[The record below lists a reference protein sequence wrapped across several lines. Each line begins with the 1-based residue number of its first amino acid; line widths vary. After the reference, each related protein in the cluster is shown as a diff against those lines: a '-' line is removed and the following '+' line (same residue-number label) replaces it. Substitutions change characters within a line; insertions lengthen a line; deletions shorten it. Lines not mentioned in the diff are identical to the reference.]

1 MADSFNKFNEV
12 EPKRLRVFNRV
23 VMAFNMLD
31 DFGPSQL
38 RNYIEEFSTTER
50 LEMQVMS
57 AYIKKH
63 GPDKVRKEV
72 TAGIEF
78 RDEGNNSAYASQVAV
93 PEGVTV

>member
-1 MADSFNKFNEV
+1 MADSFNKFDEV

-38 RNYIEEFSTTER
+38 KNYLGEFSTTEQ

-78 RDEGNNSAYASQVAV
+78 KDDGQKVISVPQVAV
-93 PEGVTV
+93 PEGVSG

>member
-12 EPKRLRVFNRV
+12 EPKRLRVFN
-23 VMAFNMLD
+23 MLD

-38 RNYIEEFSTTER
+38 KNYLGEFSTTEQ

-72 TAGIEF
+72 TAGVEF
-78 RDEGNNSAYASQVAV
+78 RDDGNNSAYAAQVAV
-93 PEGVTV
+93 PEGVAV

>member
-1 MADSFNKFNEV
+1 M

-38 RNYIEEFSTTER
+38 KNYLGEFSTLEQ

-78 RDEGNNSAYASQVAV
+78 KDEGQKVISVSQVAV
-93 PEGVTV
+93 PEGVNA